1 MKKRIIV
8 LIIMLLLTTGCT
20 CEYNLNID
28 GNTYKEEINILGTNS
43 EEINNFNNDWKVPVD
58 KDEYNNIS
66 GEPGTEIKTNGDTY
80 TYKIS
85 GNNLIFSYDF
95 TRNRLNNSTA
105 ISNCYDKAT
114 VKSYENSIVISTN
127 NKVSCFDKYPTLTMV
142 KVNITTD
149 KNVTSNNAD
158 SVNGNTYTWNLTKNN
173 SSDKS
178 INMII
183 DNKEDDSH
191 NQTTPD
197 DNSANQPQNNN
208 KDYTLYIF
216 CGILLIVLL
225 LGYFISKKII
235 NKNNDEMD
243 D

>member
-1 MKKRIIV
+1 MKKKIIV

-28 GNTYKEEINILGTNS
+28 GNTYKEEINILGTDS

-66 GEPGTEIKTNGDTY
+66 GEPGTEIKINGDTY

-114 VKSYENSIVISTN
+114 IQSYENSIVISTS

-183 DNKEDDSH
+183 DNKEDNSQ

-216 CGILLIVLL
+216 CGILLIILL
-225 LGYFISKKII
+225 SGYFISKKII

>member
-1 MKKRIIV
+1 MKKKIIV

-28 GNTYKEEINILGTNS
+28 GNTYKEEINILGTDS

-66 GEPGTEIKTNGDTY
+66 GEPGTEIKINGDTY

-114 VKSYENSIVISTN
+114 IQSYENSIVISTS

-183 DNKEDDSH
+183 DNKEDNSQ

-197 DNSANQPQNNN
+197 DNYANQPQNNN

-216 CGILLIVLL
+216 CGILLIILL
-225 LGYFISKKII
+225 SGYFISKKII